1 MVHVTSAGTLS
12 TWYFLFPNS
21 MPENPTMKAAKRA
34 ATTSF
39 GSICLGSLIIAI
51 IKAIRAL
58 VSLLQ
63 LSIGPQ
69 LSDRLTFLVR

>member
-1 MVHVTSAGTLS
+1 VVSNVVHVTSAGTLS

-58 VSLLQ
+58 VS
-63 LSIGPQ
+63 SAHSFDWP
-69 LSDRLTFLVR
+69 TTV